1 MSEVKTAP
9 VSAVLVENIVADDA
23 PAGAIKF
30 YDAEGESLPRAAAR
44 LQATYDRYVRSKGN
58 DDVTWHLVLV
68 REGEEG

>member
-1 MSEVKTAP
+1 METS
-9 VSAVLVENIVADDA
+9 VSGLKSGHQMITPTCRHNR
-23 PAGAIKF
+23 GATEAF
-30 YDAEGESLPRAAAR
+30 LEAAAR